1 MDSFRTELLPEEQ
14 PAEPKKNLILNFLW
28 EIVQTVVM
36 AMILYFLVDM
46 MIGRVQ
52 VENISMEP
60 TLQPGERLI
69 VNKLAYRLGS
79 IKRGDVIV
87 FHYPR
92 NPNSD
97 YIKRV
102 IGLPGE
108 TVRIADGTVYIN
120 NEPLQEDYIAAPPTY
135 FGEWTVPEGQVFVLG
150 DNRNQSFDSHSW
162 GFVPKEMIVG
172 KAILIYWPPN
182 AIRVLNQTPVVNA
195 ARQP

>member
-14 PAEPKKNLILNFLW
+14 PAEPKKNLVLNFFW
-28 EIVQTVVM
+28 EVIQTVVM
-36 AMILYFLVDM
+36 AMVLYFLVDM

-52 VENISMEP
+52 VENISMQP

-69 VNKLAYRLGS
+69 VNKLAYRLGP

-120 NEPLQEDYIAAPPTY
+120 NEPIKEEYISAPPTY

-162 GFVPKEMIVG
+162 GFVPQELIVG

-182 AIRVLNQTPVVNA
+182 AIRVLNQTPVVIA
-195 ARQP
+195 AGQP

>member
-14 PAEPKKNLILNFLW
+14 PAEPKKNPVLNFLW

-120 NEPLQEDYIAAPPTY
+120 NEPLQEDYIAAPATY

-172 KAILIYWPPN
+172 KAILIYWPPS
-182 AIRVLNQTPVVNA
+182 AIRVLNQTPLVNA
-195 ARQP
+195 AGQP